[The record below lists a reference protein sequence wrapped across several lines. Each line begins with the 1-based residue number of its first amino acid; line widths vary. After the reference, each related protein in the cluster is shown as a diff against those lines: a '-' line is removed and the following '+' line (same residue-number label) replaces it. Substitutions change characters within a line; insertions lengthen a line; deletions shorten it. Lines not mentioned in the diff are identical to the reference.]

1 MRTVART
8 FVIVGAGL
16 AGAAAAQELRSQGF
30 EGRIVLLG
38 AEPHPPYE
46 RPPLSKEYLRGEQD
60 KPALVHPEPW
70 YAEQEIE
77 LRAGTRVVSVDPA
90 GPAVELEGGE
100 RIDADGVL
108 LATGGSP
115 RRLPGDASDRI
126 LYLRTLEDADRI
138 RVALGRG
145 RLVVIGAGFIGA
157 EVAASAR
164 AKGVDVTVLE
174 MAPVPLLR
182 ALGEDVGE
190 IYGRIH
196 REEGVDLRTG
206 EGVES
211 VEESDGGVLVR
222 TTEGAVIEADA
233 VVVGVGIAPNVE
245 LAEAAGRAVSN
256 GVDVDAA
263 LRTSSPDV
271 FVAGDI
277 ANHDH
282 PLFGRIRVEHFDN
295 ALKMGAHVA
304 GTMLGRD
311 EPFVDP
317 HWFWSDQYDVNLQY
331 AGFAMQWDEV
341 VTRGSLEQRDGVA
354 FYLHQGRLLA
364 ALGLNRGKD
373 VRRSMKLIAARAR
386 PDPGDLRDENVDLRT
401 LVPTKGG

>member
-1 MRTVART
+1 VTRT

-16 AGAAAAQELRSQGF
+16 AGAAAAQELRARGF
-30 EGRIVLLG
+30 DGRIVLIG
-38 AEPHPPYE
+38 EERRPPYE

-60 KPALVHPEPW
+60 EATLVRPEDW
-70 YAEQEIE
+70 YAENDVE
-77 LRAGTRVVSVDPA
+77 LLTGTRVASLDA
-90 GPAVELEGGE
+90 AAPAVELDGGE
-100 RIDADGVL
+100 RIDADAVL
-108 LATGGSP
+108 LATGGGP
-115 RRLPGDASDRI
+115 RRLPGAPSERI
-126 LYLRTLEDADRI
+126 LYLRTIEDADRI
-138 RVALGRG
+138 REAFGRG
-145 RLVVIGAGFIGA
+145 RVVVIGAGFIGA

-164 AKGVDVTVLE
+164 SRGLEVTVLE
-174 MAPVPLLR
+174 MAPVPLGR

-211 VEESDGGVLVR
+211 AQERNGTVVVR
-222 TTEGAVIEADA
+222 TTEERTIEADA

-245 LAEAAGRAVSN
+245 LAERAGLEVSN
-256 GVDVDAA
+256 GVDVDATC
-263 LRTSSPDV
+263 RTSAPGV
-271 FVAGDI
+271 FAAGDL

-304 GTMLGRD
+304 GAMLGDD
-311 EPFVDP
+311 EPFADP

-331 AGFAMQWDEV
+331 AGFAMKWDDV
-341 VTRGSLEQRDGVA
+341 IIRGSLEQRDGVA
-354 FYLHQGRLLA
+354 FYLLEGRILA

-373 VRRSMKLIAARAR
+373 VRRAMKLIAAEAR
-386 PDPGDLRDENVDLRT
+386 PDADALRDDDVDLRT
-401 LVPTKGG
+401 LVPKEGG